1 LWRPAAPRDRA
12 AGGALAAEA
21 AGPLIPEILKSAP
34 EKVRVAAII
43 AIAELNVQP
52 QALAQIVMNQEQ
64 PVAVRTA
71 ALGAMEALRRP
82 ELPDLLKVAFDQGK
96 GTSLRREAIGI
107 MMRSPNAAEV
117 VGGLFKGG
125 DVGDR
130 KAVLEALAT
139 APRGVGDSILGAV
152 MDTLLEG
159 SLPKELQLD
168 LLEAATNSKS
178 KEVAEKL
185 AAFEKS
191 RDAKDPLAAYSETL
205 YGGDAAKGK
214 KIFLEKGSVACI
226 RCHKVGGEQVVV
238 GPDLK
243 GVSDR
248 KDRRYFLE
256 SILKPNAQIA
266 PGFESVLLKLKG
278 NMTVG
283 GVLRKETSDAIVIA
297 DPNEGEQEIEKSEI
311 VERAKGMSPMP
322 EGLEKMLTKRELRD
336 LIEFLASLKGDVTVE
351 PPSGHG
357 G

>member
-1 LWRPAAPRDRA
+1 VK
-12 AGGALAAEA
+12 
-21 AGPLIPEILKSAP
+21 I
-34 EKVRVAAII
+34 AAIEVI
-43 AIAELNVQP
+43 EKLNIKAEV
-52 QALAQIVMNQEQ
+52 LADVVASKEQ

-71 ALGAMEALRRP
+71 ALAAMETLKRP
-82 ELPDLLKVAFDQGK
+82 ELAKMLRVAFEQGV
-96 GTSLRREAIGI
+96 GTSLRREAIAI
-107 MMRSPNAAEV
+107 MMRSPDAASV

-139 APRGVGDSILGAV
+139 APRGVGDSILDNV
-152 MDTLLEG
+152 MDTLLDG
-159 SLPKELQLD
+159 TLPKELQLD
-168 LLEAATNSKS
+168 LLEAAANSKS
-178 KEVAEKL
+178 KAVATKL
-185 AAFEKS
+185 EAFEKK
-191 RDAKDPLAAYSETL
+191 RDASDPLAEYTETL

-214 KIFLEKGSVACI
+214 RVFLEKGSVACI
-226 RCHKVGGEQVVV
+226 RCHKVGGELTVV

-243 GVSDR
+243 GIADR

-278 NMTVG
+278 NMTVS
-283 GVLRKETSDAIVIA
+283 GVLKKETSDLIVIA
-297 DPNEGEQEIEKSEI
+297 DPNEGEQEIEKAE
-311 VERAKGMSPMP
+311 VVDRAKGMSPMP

-336 LIEFLASLKGDVTVE
+336 VVEFLASLKGDVTVE